1 MKKELMKLS
10 SLGGISGFE
19 YTIAED
25 IKSLLGDFCDEIY
38 TDVMGNIVG
47 IFKCHKENA
56 KKVMIEAH
64 IDGIGLMVKDIDE
77 KGFISFV
84 PIGGIDSGVLPYTEV
99 TVCGKK
105 NLYGVIAA
113 KNPIVLEDSEQDKK
127 YPLADLVIDVGMKA
141 EDVKKYVSIGDMI
154 TFHSGAQKLSNK
166 VFSGKYFDDR
176 AGLITLLLALR
187 QLKNTLLDFDV
198 YILAATSEEVGL
210 RGAKTGAYA
219 IDPDCAVVVDVCHG
233 KTPDSG
239 SESTFELGS
248 GAVISKGPNIHP
260 YLSNLAEKIAK
271 KEKISFSVDVDGGDT
286 GTDAWAVQVTKCGI
300 PTLLLSI
307 PLRYMHTTIETL
319 SYDDIEAIGNL
330 IAAILKNLDLE
341 ELSCTYQI

>member
-1 MKKELMKLS
+1 MKKELIKLS

-19 YTIAED
+19 YTISED
-25 IKSLLGDFCDEIY
+25 IKSLLYDFCDETY
-38 TDVMGNIVG
+38 DDVSGNVVG
-47 IFKCHKENA
+47 IIRSGKKNA

-84 PIGGIDSGVLPYTEV
+84 PIGGIDSGILPYTEV
-99 TVCGKK
+99 IVYGEKK
-105 NLYGVIAA
+105 LFGVIAA
-113 KNPIVLEDSEQDKK
+113 KSPAVLSDSEQNKK
-127 YPLADLVIDVGMKA
+127 YPISELAIDVGMSA
-141 EDVKKYVSIGDMI
+141 EDVKKYIKIGDMI
-154 TFHSGAQKLSNK
+154 TFASGAKKLSSK

-176 AGLITLLLALR
+176 AGLITLLIALKK
-187 QLKNTLLDFDV
+187 LKNISLDFDIYV
-198 YILAATSEEVGL
+198 LCATCEEVGL
-210 RGAKTGAYA
+210 RGAKTGSYS
-219 IDPDCAVVVDVCHG
+219 IEPDCAVVVDVCHG

-239 SESTFELGS
+239 SDSVFELGS

-260 YLSNLAEKIAK
+260 FLSTLAENVAK
-271 KEKISFSVDVDGGDT
+271 SEKIKYNIDVDGGDT
-286 GTDAWAVQVTKCGI
+286 GTDAWAVQVTKSSI

-319 SYDDIEAIGNL
+319 SYTDLDSIGNL

-341 ELSCTYQI
+341 ELSCTYQL

>member
-1 MKKELMKLS
+1 MKSELMKLS

-19 YTIAED
+19 YTITED
-25 IKSLLGDFCDEIY
+25 IKSLLYDFCDETY
-38 TDVMGNIVG
+38 VDAFSNVVG
-47 IFKCHKENA
+47 IFKCNKKNA

-64 IDGIGLMVKDIDE
+64 IDGIGLMVKDIE
-77 KGFISFV
+77 KDGFISFV

-99 TVCGKK
+99 IVCGKK
-105 NLYGVIAA
+105 KLYGVIAA
-113 KNPIVLEDSEQDKK
+113 KNSAVQNDDELEKK
-127 YPLADLVIDVGMKA
+127 YPIDELVIDVGMS
-141 EDVKKYVSIGDMI
+141 ESDIRKYVTVGDMI
-154 TFHSGAQKLSNK
+154 TFYTGAKKLKNK

-176 AGLITLLLALR
+176 AGLITLLLALKK
-187 QLKNTLLDFDV
+187 LKNTLLDFDV

-210 RGAKTGAYA
+210 RGAKIGAHA
-219 IDPDCAVVVDVCHG
+219 IMPDCAIVVDVCHG

-248 GAVISKGPNIHP
+248 GAIISKGPNIHP
-260 YLSNLAEKIAK
+260 YLSSLAQAIAE
-271 KEKISFSVDVDGGDT
+271 KEKIKFEIDVDGGDT
-286 GTDAWAVQVTKCGI
+286 GTDAWAVQVTKSGV

-319 SYDDIEAIGNL
+319 SYDDLESIGSL
-330 IAAILKNLDLE
+330 IASLLKNLDLE

>member
-19 YTIAED
+19 YTICED
-25 IKSLLGDFCDEIY
+25 IKSLLYDFCDEVY
-38 TDVMGNIVG
+38 NDSFGNVIG
-47 IFKCHKENA
+47 IFKCNKENA

-77 KGFISFV
+77 NGFISFV
-84 PIGGIDSGVLPYTEV
+84 PIGGIDSGILPYTEV

-113 KNPIVLEDSEQDKK
+113 KNPAVLSEKEADKK
-127 YPLADLVIDVGMKA
+127 YPLDSLVIDVGMSA
-141 EDVKKYVSIGDMI
+141 EDVKKYVTIGDMI
-154 TFHSGAQKLSNK
+154 TFASGAKKLSSK

-176 AGLITLLLALR
+176 AGLITLLIALK
-187 QLKNTLLDFDV
+187 QLKNTLLEFDV
-198 YILAATSEEVGL
+198 VLLAAAGEEVGL
-210 RGAKTGAYA
+210 RGAKTGSYA
-219 IDPDCAVVVDVCHG
+219 IEPDCAIVVDVCHA

-239 SESTFELGS
+239 SESTFEIGS
-248 GAVISKGPNIHP
+248 GAVISKGPNIH
-260 YLSNLAEKIAK
+260 LFLAKLAESVAK
-271 KEKISFSVDVDGGDT
+271 KEKIKFSIDVDGGDT
-286 GTDAWAVQVTKCGI
+286 GTDAWAIQVTKSGI

-319 SYDDIEAIGNL
+319 SFDDLESIGDL